1 MAQTIRIQM
10 MDHFM
15 IFIDEK
21 KTDQLSAKS
30 KKGASL
36 IQYMILNEGQPV
48 PNYKLINALWDED
61 KSSNPENALKT
72 LVSRLRV
79 LLNQIDPDLGN
90 CIVAD
95 RGAYHWKLLPGMTV
109 DMYEIDKIFARLGVN
124 NISEEEQK
132 QLYVRLMELYAGDL
146 LQNSDKNEWAMSR
159 ATTMHNKY
167 VAAMYAY
174 IELLKQQEQYSEIV
188 SVCRRALDVDSFDDR
203 LHMELMAA
211 LIKINRTGE
220 ALVQYKHV
228 VQLNY
233 RYLGV
238 QPSEDLREFYKQIIS
253 AGKTL
258 DFNLESIRSEL
269 RESGERRGAFV
280 CEYAVFKEIFNLQM
294 RNLERLGAT
303 MFLAIIMISPYND
316 KELDSMRQ
324 DNIMNGLL
332 EILSQNLRKGDTITR
347 FAPTI
352 FALLLPTVNYNTGG
366 MVLERIKRIFYRK
379 YPNSNIVFNYRVGP
393 LTSQPM
399 TPEEKAELEAKRER
413 ERAGLPEGI
422 L

>member
-1 MAQTIRIQM
+1 MADTIRIQM
-10 MDHFM
+10 MDHFL
-15 IFIDEK
+15 IYIDEQ
-21 KTDQLSAKS
+21 KTDQLASKS

-36 IQYMILNEGQPV
+36 IQYLILNERQPV
-48 PNYKLINALWDED
+48 PNYRLINTLWDED
-61 KSSNPENALKT
+61 KSTNPENALKT

-79 LLNQIDPDLGN
+79 LLNQIDPGLGN

-95 RGAYHWKLLPGMTV
+95 RGAYHWEMQPGMTV
-109 DMYEIDKIFARLGVN
+109 DMYEIDKIFDELSDN
-124 NISEEEQK
+124 NLTEIERRK
-132 QLYVRLMELYAGDL
+132 LYNQLLELYTGDL
-146 LQNSDKNEWAMSR
+146 LQHADKNEWAMAK
-159 ATTMHNKY
+159 ATTLHNKFI
-167 VAAMYAY
+167 AAMYAY
-174 IELLKQQEQYSEIV
+174 IEMLKEHDQHTDIV

-203 LHMELMAA
+203 LHMELMSA
-211 LIKINRTGE
+211 LIRINRTGE

-238 QPSEDLREFYKQIIS
+238 QPSEDLQEFYKQIVS

-258 DFNLESIRSEL
+258 DFNLESIRNEL

-316 KELDSMRQ
+316 KEIDSMRQ

-366 MVLERIKRIFYRK
+366 MVLERIKRVFYRK

-393 LTSQPM
+393 LSSQSLAK
-399 TPEEKAELEAKRER
+399 EEKLIAPVSLE
-413 ERAGLPEGI
+413 PETFNTEE
-422 L
+422 

>member
-1 MAQTIRIQM
+1 MADTIRIQM
-10 MDHFM
+10 MDHFL
-15 IFIDEK
+15 IYIDEQ
-21 KTDQLSAKS
+21 KTDQLATKS

-36 IQYMILNEGQPV
+36 VQYLILNERQPV
-48 PNYKLINALWDED
+48 PNYRLINTLWDED
-61 KSSNPENALKT
+61 KSTNPENALKT

-79 LLNQIDPDLGN
+79 LLNQIDPGLGN

-95 RGAYHWKLLPGMTV
+95 RGAYHWEMQPGMTV
-109 DMYEIDKIFARLGVN
+109 DMYEIDKIFARLSES
-124 NISEEEQK
+124 NISEPERRKLYNQLLE
-132 QLYVRLMELYAGDL
+132 LYVGDL
-146 LQNSDKNEWAMSR
+146 LQHAEKNEWAMAK
-159 ATTMHNKY
+159 ATTLHNKFI
-167 VAAMYAY
+167 AAMYAY
-174 IELLKQQEQYSEIV
+174 IELLKEHDQHTDIV

-203 LHMELMAA
+203 LHMELMSA
-211 LIKINRTGE
+211 LVRINRTGE

-238 QPSEDLREFYKQIIS
+238 KPSEDLQEFYKQIVS

-258 DFNLESIRSEL
+258 DFNLESIRNEL

-316 KELDSMRQ
+316 KEIDSMRQ

-366 MVLERIKRIFYRK
+366 MVLERIKRVFYRK

-393 LTSQPM
+393 LSSQSM
-399 TPEEKAELEAKRER
+399 SKEEKLIAPAESDE
-413 ERAGLPEGI
+413 
-422 L
+422 

>member
-1 MAQTIRIQM
+1 MADTIRIQM
-10 MDHFM
+10 MDHFL
-15 IFIDEK
+15 IYIDEQ
-21 KTDQLSAKS
+21 KTDQLASKS

-36 IQYMILNEGQPV
+36 IQYLILNERQPV
-48 PNYKLINALWDED
+48 PNYRLINTLWDED
-61 KSSNPENALKT
+61 KSTNPENALKT

-79 LLNQIDPDLGN
+79 LLNQIDPGLGN

-95 RGAYHWKLLPGMTV
+95 RGAYHWEMQPGMTV
-109 DMYEIDKIFARLGVN
+109 DMYEIDKIFDELSDN
-124 NISEEEQK
+124 NLTEIERRK
-132 QLYVRLMELYAGDL
+132 LYNQLLELYTGDL
-146 LQNSDKNEWAMSR
+146 LQHADKNEWAMAK
-159 ATTMHNKY
+159 ATTLHNKFI
-167 VAAMYAY
+167 AAMYAY
-174 IELLKQQEQYSEIV
+174 IEMLKEHDQHTDIV

-203 LHMELMAA
+203 LHMELMSA
-211 LIKINRTGE
+211 LIRINRTGE

-238 QPSEDLREFYKQIIS
+238 QPSEDLQEFYKQIVS

-258 DFNLESIRSEL
+258 DFNLESIRNEL

-316 KELDSMRQ
+316 KEIDSMRQ

-366 MVLERIKRIFYRK
+366 MVLERIKRVFYRK

-393 LTSQPM
+393 LSSQSLARD
-399 TPEEKAELEAKRER
+399 EKLIAPVSLELETFNTE
-413 ERAGLPEGI
+413 E
-422 L
+422 

>member
-1 MAQTIRIQM
+1 MADTIRIQM
-10 MDHFM
+10 MDHFL

-21 KTDQLSAKS
+21 KTDHLAAKS
-30 KKGASL
+30 KKGAAL
-36 IQYMILNEGQPV
+36 VQYLILNEGEPV
-48 PNYKLINALWDED
+48 PNQKLLTSLWDEE
-61 KSSNPENALKT
+61 KSTNPENALKT

-79 LLNQIDPDLGN
+79 LLNQIDPILGS
-90 CIVAD
+90 CVVSD
-95 RGAYHWKLLPGMTV
+95 RGAYHWQCPECMTI
-109 DMYEIDKIFARLGVN
+109 DLYEIDAIFNRLAEN
-124 NISEEEQK
+124 NVPVPEQRRLYN
-132 QLYVRLMELYAGDL
+132 QLLEKYQGDL
-146 LQNSDKNEWAMSR
+146 LQHSEQNEWALAK
-159 ATTMHNKY
+159 ATTLHNKY
-167 VAAMYAY
+167 MAAVYAY
-174 IELLKQQEQYSEIV
+174 IELLKSKAQYADIV

-203 LHMELMAA
+203 LHMELMSA

-238 QPSEDLREFYKQIIS
+238 QPSEDLQEFYKQIVS

-258 DFNLESIRSEL
+258 DFNLESIRNEL
-269 RESGERRGAFV
+269 RESGDRRGAFV

-303 MFLAIIMISPYND
+303 MFLAIIMVSPYND
-316 KELDSMRQ
+316 KEIDNMRQ
-324 DNIMNGLL
+324 NQIMDGLM
-332 EILSQNLRKGDTITR
+332 EILKQNLRKGDTITR

-366 MVLERIKRIFYRK
+366 MVLERIKRVFYRS

-393 LTSQPM
+393 LSSQGMALDHP
-399 TPEEKAELEAKRER
+399 ELEPRE
-413 ERAGLPEGI
+413 E
-422 L
+422 

>member
-1 MAQTIRIQM
+1 MADTIRIQM
-10 MDHFM
+10 MDHFL
-15 IFIDEK
+15 IYIDEQ
-21 KTDQLSAKS
+21 KTDQLATKS

-36 IQYMILNEGQPV
+36 VQYLILNERQPV
-48 PNYKLINALWDED
+48 PNYRLINTLWDED
-61 KSSNPENALKT
+61 KSTNPENALKT

-79 LLNQIDPDLGN
+79 LLNQIDPGLGN

-95 RGAYHWKLLPGMTV
+95 RGAYHWEMQPGMTV
-109 DMYEIDKIFARLGVN
+109 DMYEIDKIFSRLSEN
-124 NISEEEQK
+124 NISEPERRK
-132 QLYVRLMELYAGDL
+132 LYNQLLELYTGDL
-146 LQNSDKNEWAMSR
+146 LQHAEKNEWAMAK
-159 ATTMHNKY
+159 ATTLHNKFI
-167 VAAMYAY
+167 AAMYAY
-174 IELLKQQEQYSEIV
+174 IELLKEHDQHTDIV

-203 LHMELMAA
+203 LHMELMSA
-211 LIKINRTGE
+211 LVRINRTGE

-238 QPSEDLREFYKQIIS
+238 KPSEDLQEFYKQIVS

-258 DFNLESIRSEL
+258 DFNLESIRNEL

-316 KELDSMRQ
+316 KEIDSMRQ

-366 MVLERIKRIFYRK
+366 MVLERIKRVFYRK

-393 LTSQPM
+393 LSSQSL
-399 TPEEKAELEAKRER
+399 TRNEKEAF
-413 ERAGLPEGI
+413 LPDDRDASDDK
-422 L
+422 

>member
-1 MAQTIRIQM
+1 MADTIRIQM
-10 MDHFM
+10 MDHFL
-15 IFIDEK
+15 IYIDEQ
-21 KTDQLSAKS
+21 KTDQLASKS

-36 IQYMILNEGQPV
+36 IQYLILNERQPV
-48 PNYKLINALWDED
+48 PNYRLINTLWDED
-61 KSSNPENALKT
+61 KSTNPENALKT

-79 LLNQIDPDLGN
+79 LLNQIDPGLGN

-95 RGAYHWKLLPGMTV
+95 RGAYHWEMQPGMTV
-109 DMYEIDKIFARLGVN
+109 DMYEIDKIFDELSDNNLSESERRRLYN
-124 NISEEEQK
+124 
-132 QLYVRLMELYAGDL
+132 QLLELYTGDL
-146 LQNSDKNEWAMSR
+146 LQHADKNEWAMAK
-159 ATTMHNKY
+159 ATTLHNKFI
-167 VAAMYAY
+167 AAMYAY
-174 IELLKQQEQYSEIV
+174 IEMLKEHDQHTDIV

-203 LHMELMAA
+203 LHMELMSA
-211 LIKINRTGE
+211 LIRINRTGE

-238 QPSEDLREFYKQIIS
+238 QPSEDLQEFYKQIVS

-258 DFNLESIRSEL
+258 DFNLESIRNEL

-316 KELDSMRQ
+316 KEIDSMRQ

-366 MVLERIKRIFYRK
+366 MVLERIKRVFYRK

-393 LTSQPM
+393 LSSQSLAK
-399 TPEEKAELEAKRER
+399 EEKLIAPISLE
-413 ERAGLPEGI
+413 PETPDTEE
-422 L
+422 

>member
-1 MAQTIRIQM
+1 MADTIRIQM
-10 MDHFM
+10 MDHFL
-15 IFIDEK
+15 IYIDEQ
-21 KTDQLSAKS
+21 KTDQLATKS

-36 IQYMILNEGQPV
+36 VQYLILNERQPV
-48 PNYKLINALWDED
+48 PNYRLINTLWDED
-61 KSSNPENALKT
+61 KSTNPENALKT

-79 LLNQIDPDLGN
+79 LLNQIDPGLGN

-95 RGAYHWKLLPGMTV
+95 RGAYHWEMQPGMTV
-109 DMYEIDKIFARLGVN
+109 DMYEIDKIFARLSES
-124 NISEEEQK
+124 NISEPERRKLYNQLLE
-132 QLYVRLMELYAGDL
+132 LYVGDL
-146 LQNSDKNEWAMSR
+146 LQHAEKNEWAMAK
-159 ATTMHNKY
+159 ATTLHNKFI
-167 VAAMYAY
+167 AAMYAY
-174 IELLKQQEQYSEIV
+174 IELLKEHDQHTDIV

-203 LHMELMAA
+203 LHMELMSA
-211 LIKINRTGE
+211 LVRINRTGE

-238 QPSEDLREFYKQIIS
+238 KPSEDLQEFYKQIVS

-258 DFNLESIRSEL
+258 DFNLESIRNEL

-316 KELDSMRQ
+316 KEIDSMRQ

-366 MVLERIKRIFYRK
+366 MVLERIKRVFYRK

-393 LTSQPM
+393 LSSQSM
-399 TPEEKAELEAKRER
+399 SKEEKLIAPPQDDE
-413 ERAGLPEGI
+413 
-422 L
+422 

>member
-1 MAQTIRIQM
+1 MADSIRIQM
-10 MDHFM
+10 MDHFL

-21 KTDQLSAKS
+21 KTEHLAAKS
-30 KKGASL
+30 KKGAAL
-36 IQYMILNEGQPV
+36 IQYLILNEGEPV
-48 PNYKLINALWDED
+48 QNSKILNALWDEE
-61 KSSNPENALKT
+61 KSANPENALKT

-79 LLNQIDPDLGN
+79 LLNQIDPSLGA
-90 CIVAD
+90 CIVSD
-95 RGAYHWKLLPGMTV
+95 RGAYHWECLPNMSI
-109 DMYEIDKIFARLGVN
+109 DLYEIDDIFKRLSEN
-124 NISEEEQK
+124 TISESEQRK
-132 QLYVRLMELYAGDL
+132 LYNILLEKYAGDL
-146 LQNSDKNEWAMSR
+146 LQGSEKNEWALAK
-159 ATTMHNKY
+159 ATTLHNKFI
-167 VAAMYAY
+167 AAIYAY
-174 IELLKQQEQYSEIV
+174 IELLKTHDQHADIV
-188 SVCRRALDVDSFDDR
+188 SVCRRALDIDSFDDR
-203 LHMELMAA
+203 LHMELMSA
-211 LIKINRTGE
+211 LIRINRTGE

-238 QPSEDLREFYKQIIS
+238 QPSEDLQEFYKQIVS

-258 DFNLESIRSEL
+258 DFNLESIRNEL

-280 CEYAVFKEIFNLQM
+280 CEYTVFKEIFNLQM

-316 KELDSMRQ
+316 KEIDSMRQ
-324 DNIMNGLL
+324 DNIMNGLM

-366 MVLERIKRIFYRK
+366 MVLERIKRVFYRK

-393 LTSQPM
+393 LSSQGM
-399 TPEEKAELEAKRER
+399 APEEPPRTMDDEK
-413 ERAGLPEGI
+413 
-422 L
+422 

>member
-1 MAQTIRIQM
+1 M
-10 MDHFM
+10 MDHFL

-21 KTDQLSAKS
+21 KTEHLAAKS
-30 KKGASL
+30 KKGAAL
-36 IQYMILNEGQPV
+36 IQYLILNEGEPV
-48 PNYKLINALWDED
+48 QNSKILNALWDEE
-61 KSSNPENALKT
+61 KSANPENALKT

-79 LLNQIDPDLGN
+79 LLNQIDPSLGA
-90 CIVAD
+90 CIVSD
-95 RGAYHWKLLPGMTV
+95 RGAYHWECLPNMSI
-109 DMYEIDKIFARLGVN
+109 DLYEIDDIFKRLSEN
-124 NISEEEQK
+124 TISESEQRK
-132 QLYVRLMELYAGDL
+132 LYNILLEKYAGDL
-146 LQNSDKNEWAMSR
+146 LQGSEKNEWALAK
-159 ATTMHNKY
+159 ATTLHNKFI
-167 VAAMYAY
+167 AAIYAY
-174 IELLKQQEQYSEIV
+174 IELLKTHDQHADIV
-188 SVCRRALDVDSFDDR
+188 SVCRRALDIDSFDDR
-203 LHMELMAA
+203 LHMELMSA
-211 LIKINRTGE
+211 LIRINRTGE

-238 QPSEDLREFYKQIIS
+238 QPSEDLQEFYKQIVS

-258 DFNLESIRSEL
+258 DFNLESIRNEL

-280 CEYAVFKEIFNLQM
+280 CEYTVFKEIFNLQM

-316 KELDSMRQ
+316 KEIDSMRQ
-324 DNIMNGLL
+324 DNIMNGLM

-366 MVLERIKRIFYRK
+366 MVLERIKRVFYRK

-393 LTSQPM
+393 LSSQGM
-399 TPEEKAELEAKRER
+399 APEEPPRTMDDEK
-413 ERAGLPEGI
+413 
-422 L
+422 